1 MVHTG
6 GSNPSGLVDAVR
18 WALVTWID
26 IHPEAREED
35 TAMEAIE
42 RLSLVL
48 WRERELL
55 EELHYKLEV
64 EQLVLASG
72 RSRWLGHAA
81 REIDALLATI
91 RETEVLRA
99 VAADAAADAVGMT
112 SNPSLAALAEA
123 ADEPWTTILTEHR
136 DAFVAVTAEI
146 ATLADSNRHLIS
158 AGYRS
163 ARETLLSLNDST
175 DGYAAD
181 GTATA
186 DPLRTRLV
194 DRSL

>member
-1 MVHTG
+1 M
-6 GSNPSGLVDAVR
+6 NL
-18 WALVTWID
+18 ID
-26 IHPEAREED
+26 DRFA
-35 TAMEAIE
+35 TME

-55 EELHYKLEV
+55 EELHYRLEV

-72 RSRWLGHAA
+72 RSRWLSHAT
-81 REIDALLATI
+81 RDIDSLLGTV

-99 VAADAAADAVGMT
+99 VAADEAAEAAGM
-112 SNPSLAALAEA
+112 SANPSLAALAEA
-123 ADEPWTTILTEHR
+123 ADEPWGTILTEHR
-136 DAFVAVTAEI
+136 EAFVALTSEI
-146 ATLADSNRHLIS
+146 TTLADSNKHLIS

-163 ARETLLSLNDST
+163 ARETLLSLGDSV
-175 DGYAAD
+175 DGYGAD

-186 DPLRTRLV
+186 DPLRNRLV

>member
-1 MVHTG
+1 MNLTDQARLVAG
-6 GSNPSGLVDAVR
+6 GSA
-18 WALVTWID
+18 
-26 IHPEAREED
+26 
-35 TAMEAIE
+35 TATME

-55 EELHYKLEV
+55 SELHYRLEV

-72 RSRWLGHAA
+72 RSRWLAHAT
-81 REIDALLATI
+81 RDIDALLGTI

-99 VAADAAADAVGMT
+99 VAADDAAAVAGM
-112 SNPSLAALAEA
+112 SANPSLAALAEA
-123 ADEPWTTILTEHR
+123 AGDPWTTILSEHR
-136 DAFVAVTAEI
+136 EAFVTLTAEI
-146 ATLADSNRHLIS
+146 ATLADSNKHLIS

-163 ARETLLSLNDST
+163 ARETLLSLGESV

-186 DPLRTRLV
+186 DGSRNRLV

>member
-1 MVHTG
+1 MDV
-6 GSNPSGLVDAVR
+6 
-18 WALVTWID
+18 
-26 IHPEAREED
+26 
-35 TAMEAIE
+35 ME

-55 EELHYKLEV
+55 ESLHFKLEV

-72 RSRWLGHAA
+72 RSRWLMHSA
-81 REIDALLATI
+81 RDVDALLAMI

-99 VAADAAADAVGMT
+99 VAADEAAAAIGMT
-112 SNPSLAALAEA
+112 SNPSLSALAEA
-123 ADEPWTTILTEHR
+123 ADEPWSSIFIEHR
-136 DAFVAVTAEI
+136 QAFVAATADI
-146 ATLADSNRHLIS
+146 TALADSNRDLIS

-163 ARETLLSLNDST
+163 ARETLLSLGETT
-175 DGYAAD
+175 DGYTAD

-186 DPLRTRLV
+186 EPTRHRLV

>member
-1 MVHTG
+1 MDV
-6 GSNPSGLVDAVR
+6 
-18 WALVTWID
+18 
-26 IHPEAREED
+26 
-35 TAMEAIE
+35 ME

-55 EELHYKLEV
+55 ETLHYKLEV
-64 EQLVLASG
+64 EQLVLASS
-72 RSRWLGHAA
+72 RSRWLMHAA
-81 REIDALLATI
+81 RDVDAVLTTI

-99 VAADAAADAVGMT
+99 VAADEAAAAIGMS
-112 SNPSLAALAEA
+112 SNPSLSALAEA
-123 ADEPWTTILTEHR
+123 ADEPWGTILAEHR
-136 DAFVAVTAEI
+136 EAFVQVTTDI
-146 ATLADSNRHLIS
+146 AALADSNRELIS

-163 ARETLLSLNDST
+163 ARETLLSMRETT

-186 DPLRTRLV
+186 EPARHRLV

>member
-1 MVHTG
+1 MDV
-6 GSNPSGLVDAVR
+6 
-18 WALVTWID
+18 
-26 IHPEAREED
+26 
-35 TAMEAIE
+35 MEK
-42 RLSLVL
+42 LSLVL

-55 EELHYKLEV
+55 ESLHFKLEV

-72 RSRWLGHAA
+72 RSRWLMHAA
-81 REIDALLATI
+81 RDVDAVLATI

-99 VAADAAADAVGMT
+99 VAADEAASAIGMS
-112 SNPSLAALAEA
+112 SNPSLSALAEA
-123 ADEPWTTILTEHR
+123 ADEPWSSIFTEHR
-136 DAFVAVTAEI
+136 AAFVSSTADI
-146 ATLADSNRHLIS
+146 TALADSNRDLIS

-163 ARETLLSLNDST
+163 ARETLLSLGETT

-186 DPLRTRLV
+186 EPVRHRLV

>member
-1 MVHTG
+1 
-6 GSNPSGLVDAVR
+6 
-18 WALVTWID
+18 
-26 IHPEAREED
+26 
-35 TAMEAIE
+35 MEAME

-55 EELHYKLEV
+55 EQLHFKLEV

-72 RSRWLGHAA
+72 RTRWLANAA
-81 REIDALLATI
+81 RDIDTVLATI

-99 VAADAAADAVGMT
+99 VAADEAAAWIGMS

-123 ADEPWTTILTEHR
+123 AEEPWGSILAEHR
-136 DAFVAVTAEI
+136 QAFVAVTADI
-146 ATLADSNRHLIS
+146 GALADSNRHLIS

-163 ARETLLSLNDST
+163 ARETLLSMGETT

-186 DPLRTRLV
+186 EPVRHRLV

>member
-1 MVHTG
+1 M
-6 GSNPSGLVDAVR
+6 DA
-18 WALVTWID
+18 L
-26 IHPEAREED
+26 
-35 TAMEAIE
+35 E

-55 EELHYKLEV
+55 EDLNFRLEV

-72 RSRWLGHAA
+72 RTRWLANAA
-81 REIDALLATI
+81 RDIDVLLTTI

-99 VAADAAADAVGMT
+99 VAADEAAAAVGMAD
-112 SNPSLAALAEA
+112 NPSLAALADA
-123 ADEPWTTILTEHR
+123 AAEPWSTILTEHR
-136 DAFVAVTAEI
+136 QAFVALTADI
-146 ATLADSNRHLIS
+146 ATLADSNRHLVS

-163 ARETLLSLNDST
+163 ARETLLSLGEST

-186 DPLRTRLV
+186 EPLRNRLV

>member
-1 MVHTG
+1 M
-6 GSNPSGLVDAVR
+6 DAR
-18 WALVTWID
+18 TD
-26 IHPEAREED
+26 
-35 TAMEAIE
+35 AME

-55 EELHYKLEV
+55 DELHFKLEV

-72 RSRWLGHAA
+72 RTRWLAQAA

-99 VAADAAADAVGMT
+99 VAADEAAAAAGM
-112 SNPSLAALAEA
+112 SCNPSLAALAEA
-123 ADEPWTTILTEHR
+123 ADEPWATILTEHR
-136 DAFVAVTAEI
+136 EAFVAVTAEI
-146 ATLADSNRHLIS
+146 ATLADSNRHLVS

-163 ARETLLSLNDST
+163 ARETLLSLGEPT

-186 DPLRTRLV
+186 EPLRNRLV